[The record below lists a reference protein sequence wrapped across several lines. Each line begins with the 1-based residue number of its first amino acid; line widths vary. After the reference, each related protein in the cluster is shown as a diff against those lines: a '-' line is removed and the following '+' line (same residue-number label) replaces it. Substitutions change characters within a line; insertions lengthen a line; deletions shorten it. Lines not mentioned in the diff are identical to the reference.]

1 VTTQEERLNAGRAVV
16 AKVLAEEVA
25 GIVKDVRQV
34 VEPSLAPEEKVS
46 ATLPDGTKVGTVGRS
61 KVIQVAAVTDM
72 KAFTEWVKANRPDE
86 IIQPEPFVRASYL
99 EHVKETAKRH
109 GAPVDEATG
118 EIIPGI
124 ELRDGTAM
132 YRVTATDEGR
142 EIILSRIK
150 QLMSAEL
157 LALPATTEKTQ
168 QWP

>member
-1 VTTQEERLNAGRAVV
+1 M
-16 AKVLAEEVA
+16 
-25 GIVKDVRQV
+25 

-109 GAPVDEATG
+109 GAPIDEATG